1 MQAHRARLRL
11 DAIDVELAA
20 SRRRY
25 WELVRVGIG
34 DGRAAVVH
42 SAGVLMMSESIY
54 GRIRDDHVQ
63 AMLQLRHRPA
73 EREGIQRMLRDGIIE
88 RNRPSKIM
96 SIPTEAAEQAWLARP
111 LHPGS
116 ERCSPSAVPAPTSP
130 SPTSAAEVLGLD
142 SSEPAAALSGDR
154 DGFSFPISVPSPNF
168 PDAAAWLWLVA
179 MAPRPPYFDH
189 YDHSTT

>member
-1 MQAHRARLRL
+1 
-11 DAIDVELAA
+11 
-20 SRRRY
+20 
-25 WELVRVGIG
+25 VGIG
-34 DGRAAVVH
+34 GRRTAVVD

-130 SPTSAAEVLGLD
+130 SPTSAAESPKSLTVRNASAASPGAGMGYSFFHLGPL
-142 SSEPAAALSGDR
+142 PLK
-154 DGFSFPISVPSPNF
+154 
-168 PDAAAWLWLVA
+168 PD
-179 MAPRPPYFDH
+179 H
-189 YDHSTT
+189 HGHSINHDLGVGP